1 MAYYQKNLCI
11 LPKTANTFRI
21 ILTGISCSPYSGL
34 LFVGIK
40 RTKPFLS
47 DIRIRFTVL

>member
-1 MAYYQKNLCI
+1 MI
-11 LPKTANTFRI
+11 
-21 ILTGISCSPYSGL
+21 GISCSPYSGL

-47 DIRIRFTVL
+47 DMRIRLTVL